1 MLETANVSNMRRA
14 PRLDVYVSSHCSN
27 CGEARLLADEA
38 AAAYPALSVHVIDLD
53 ATEGPAPE
61 YVVAAPTYVLNGRV
75 ISLGNP
81 YREELFG
88 YLLEAVA

>member
-1 MLETANVSNMRRA
+1 MPEE
-14 PRLDVYVSSHCSN
+14 PRLDIYVSSHCSN
-27 CGEARLLADEA
+27 CAEARLLAHEA
-38 AAAYPALSVHVIDLD
+38 AAVFPAVSVHVIDLD
-53 ATEGPAPE
+53 MTEAPAPE

-81 YREELFG
+81 YREELFT

>member
-1 MLETANVSNMRRA
+1 MHVAA
-14 PRLDVYVSSHCSN
+14 RLDVYVSRHCAN
-27 CGEARLLADEA
+27 CAEARLLADEA
-38 AAAYPALSVHVIDLD
+38 AAAYPAVSVRVIDLD
-53 ATEGPAPE
+53 ASDGPAPE

-88 YLLEAVA
+88 YLLEARV

>member
-1 MLETANVSNMRRA
+1 MRRA
-14 PRLDVYVSSHCSN
+14 ARLDVYVSSHCTN

-38 AAAYPALSVHVIDLD
+38 AASYPRLVVRVIDLD
-53 ATEGPAPE
+53 LSTGMAPE

-81 YREELFG
+81 YREELFA
-88 YLLEAVA
+88 YLLEAFA